1 MALPK
6 VTLDIKIGAKE
17 IVTLVLGIPWAY
29 KKVLQYKARFQQAI
43 KKNVEN
49 GRWYI
54 HEEFDT
60 GDEVIYGPNG
70 EKYRREL

>member
-17 IVTLVLGIPWAY
+17 IVTLVLGVPWAY
-29 KKVLQYKARFQQAI
+29 KKVLQCKARFQETV

-49 GRWYI
+49 GRWYV
-54 HEEFDT
+54 HDLDT

-70 EKYRREL
+70 EKYRREK

>member
-29 KKVLQYKARFQQAI
+29 KKVQAYKARFQQTA
-43 KKNVEN
+43 KKDAEN
-49 GRWYI
+49 GYWYI
-54 HEEFDT
+54 HDLDT

>member
-17 IVTLVLGIPWAY
+17 IVTLVLGVPWAY
-29 KKVLQYKARFQQAI
+29 KKVLQYKARFQETVR
-43 KKNVEN
+43 KNVEN

-54 HEEFDT
+54 HDLDT
-60 GDEVIYGPNG
+60 GEEVIYGPNG
-70 EKYRREL
+70 ERYRREL

>member
-17 IVTLVLGIPWAY
+17 IVTLVLGVPWAY
-29 KKVLQYKARFQQAI
+29 KKVLQYKARFQETV

-49 GRWYI
+49 GHWYV
-54 HEEFDT
+54 HDLDT
-60 GDEVIYGPNG
+60 GEEVIYGPNG
-70 EKYRREL
+70 ELYRREK

>member
-1 MALPK
+1 MVLPK

-17 IVTLVLGIPWAY
+17 IVALVLGVPWAY
-29 KKVLQYKARFQQAI
+29 KKVQAYKARFQE
-43 KKNVEN
+43 KVRKNAEN

-54 HEEFDT
+54 HEEFNT

>member
-17 IVTLVLGIPWAY
+17 IVALVLGVPWAY
-29 KKVLQYKARFQQAI
+29 KKVQAYKARFQETV

-54 HEEFDT
+54 CDLDT
-60 GDEVIYGPNG
+60 GEEVIYGPNG
-70 EKYRREL
+70 ETYRREL

>member
-29 KKVLQYKARFQQAI
+29 KKVQAYKAYYQKRNQP
-43 KKNVEN
+43 KMDPGK
-49 GRWYI
+49 WYI
-54 HEEFDT
+54 NRGF
-60 GDEVIYGPNG
+60 GPGNEVIYGPNG
-70 EKYRREL
+70 EKYRRER